1 MQLWE
6 TIFVYVSNRMRVI
19 KGFVV
24 FPKYG
29 KVDDSRWML
38 WESLKLNNMLVF
50 VGTSILK
57 VVTTI
62 FQDEVKYC
70 FIFNFHVWSK
80 ILKNSKISNQL
91 DIALW
96 ELL

>member
-1 MQLWE
+1 
-6 TIFVYVSNRMRVI
+6 
-19 KGFVV
+19 
-24 FPKYG
+24 
-29 KVDDSRWML
+29 ML

-70 FIFNFHVWSK
+70 FIVNFRVWSK
-80 ILKNSKISNQL
+80 ILKISKISNEL
-91 DIALW
+91 DIAL
-96 ELL
+96 